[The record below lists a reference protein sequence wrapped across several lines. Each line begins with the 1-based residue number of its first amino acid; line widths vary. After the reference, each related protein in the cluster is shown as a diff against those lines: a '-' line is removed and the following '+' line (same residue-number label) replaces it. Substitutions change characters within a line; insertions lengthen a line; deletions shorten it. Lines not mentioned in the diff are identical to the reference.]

1 MCIKQ
6 AGDSGKKS
14 EVVEAGECYVLVG
27 FYPERANNFPSIF
40 AAAAAAALVTWCVQ
54 YSMCIVSTT

>member
-14 EVVEAGECYVLVG
+14 EVLEAGECYVMVG
-27 FYPERANNFPSIF
+27 WYPERANNFPSIF
-40 AAAAAAALVTWCVQ
+40 AAAAALVTWCVQ
-54 YSMCIVSTT
+54 YSMCIESTT